1 MRDVP
6 SLLAKLAPIPDADF
20 SEFGPVEVLP
30 LSKVQQL
37 VGAFLGRNWVTI
49 PHVTHHDE
57 VDVTDAE
64 ARRVEWNAEHPDEKL
79 TPVALLVCAMAQA
92 LAEIPKFNASL
103 GGDGKTIVQKHYVN
117 IGVAVDSPRGLLVPV
132 LRSVA
137 DKGVVEVAQ
146 ELTKLADKVR
156 GKGLSMAEMS
166 GGSMTL
172 SSLGHIGG
180 TAFTPIIN
188 APEVAVLGALAIQ
201 ERPAPGPETGIV
213 WRKMLPLSLSY
224 DHRVINGAD
233 AARFCKAVG
242 VAMADPQMFRTD

>member
-6 SLLAKLAPIPDADF
+6 TVLAGLAPIPDADF
-20 SEFGPVEVLP
+20 SEFGPVEITELP
-30 LSKVQQL
+30 RIQQL
-37 VGAFLGRNWVTI
+37 TGAFLGRNWVTI

-57 VDVTDAE
+57 VDVTGAE
-64 ARRVEWNAEHPDEKL
+64 ARRGAWNAAHAETKI
-79 TPVALLVCAMAQA
+79 TPVALLVVGIARA
-92 LAEIPKFNASL
+92 LRDNPKFNTSL
-103 GGDGKTIVQKHYVN
+103 GADGKTLVQKSYVN
-117 IGVAVDSPRGLLVPV
+117 VGVAVDTPKGLLVPV
-132 LRSVA
+132 LRGVDGKSLIEIASELTRIA
-137 DKGVVEVAQ
+137 DKA
-146 ELTKLADKVR
+146 R

-201 ERPAPGPETGIV
+201 LRPFPDADSGLV

-233 AARFCKAVG
+233 AARFVKSVG
-242 VAMADPQMFRTD
+242 AALADPALFGQA

>member
-6 SLLAKLAPIPDADF
+6 SILAGLAPIPDADF
-20 SEFGPVEVLP
+20 AEFGDVEVAA
-30 LSKVQQL
+30 LSKIQQL
-37 VGAFLGRNWVTI
+37 TGAFLGRNWVTI

-57 VDVTDAE
+57 VDVTEVE
-64 ARRVEWNAEHPDEKL
+64 ARRIAWNAANPSSKV
-79 TPVALLVCAMAQA
+79 TPVALVVCGMARA
-92 LAEIPKFNASL
+92 LAEHPKFNSSL
-103 GGDGKTIVQKHYVN
+103 GADGKTIVQKRYIN
-117 IGVAVDSPRGLLVPV
+117 IGVAVDTPKGLLVPV
-132 LRSVA
+132 L
-137 DKGVVEVAQ
+137 KGVDGKSLVEIAG
-146 ELTKLADKVR
+146 ELAATAEKARNR
-156 GKGLSMAEMS
+156 GLPMSEMS

-201 ERPAPGPETGIV
+201 QRPGPGIDGGIE

-233 AARFCKAVG
+233 AARFVRSVG
-242 VAMADPQMFRTD
+242 AAMANPALFG